1 MGESPGRRGGLFTV
15 HAYNSTRSCAKAV
28 QSHSSWAAGVAI
40 RPRDAA
46 LGCETLS
53 KAPLNA
59 CADQGLDRF
68 AAGYAPR
75 FGHLRRLHH
84 PIPSLFELHL
94 YLWCSCCLDVK
105 RLDVYPSCPAVAAQ
119 QTDTLSRT

>member
-1 MGESPGRRGGLFTV
+1 MYVQYVYQEPRQARGACSLFTLTTPQGRV
-15 HAYNSTRSCAKAV
+15 PKAV
-28 QSHSSWAAGVAI
+28 QSHCSWAAGVAI

-84 PIPSLFELHL
+84 PIPSLFGLHL
-94 YLWCSCCLDVK
+94 YC
-105 RLDVYPSCPAVAAQ
+105 
-119 QTDTLSRT
+119 TLLVV